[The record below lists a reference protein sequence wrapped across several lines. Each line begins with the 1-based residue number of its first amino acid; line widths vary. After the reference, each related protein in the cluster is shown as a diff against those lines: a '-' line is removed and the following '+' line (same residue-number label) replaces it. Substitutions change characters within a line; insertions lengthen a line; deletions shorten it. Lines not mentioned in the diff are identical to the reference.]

1 MGRGIGQPIQRRHLC
16 AHLETDRPMIEII
29 SGTNR
34 PRAKTRILSGMI
46 ERLYHALGADARILD
61 LKDMPAEIFLPEAY
75 KNKPAAFT
83 AFQDRVL
90 AADGLHVVVPEYN
103 GSFPGA
109 LKYFIDM
116 LKFPE
121 CFEHKPVTFTGLADG
136 VWGGLRAVEQLQMVF
151 NYRNAYIL
159 PERVWFPRFDRI
171 IDENQR
177 ITDDLLRTLLEDQ
190 VARFVRFAGAHGAEA
205 ARTVAPKKSE

>member
-1 MGRGIGQPIQRRHLC
+1 
-16 AHLETDRPMIEII
+16 MIEII

-46 ERLYHALGADARILD
+46 ERLYKAQGADAQVLD
-61 LKDMPAEIFLPEAY
+61 LIDLPLELYAPDSY
-75 KNKPAAFT
+75 KNKPPGFLVY
-83 AFQDRVL
+83 QDRVL

-136 VWGGLRAVEQLQMVF
+136 VWGGIRAVEQLQMVF

-159 PERVWFPRFDRI
+159 PERVWFPRFNKI
-171 IDENQR
+171 VDEKEH

-190 VARFVRFAGAHGAEA
+190 VKRFIDFSRIHGKEA
-205 ARTVAPKKSE
+205 ARVIAPKKPSPAS

>member
-1 MGRGIGQPIQRRHLC
+1 
-16 AHLETDRPMIEII
+16 MIEII

-46 ERLYHALGADARILD
+46 ERLYRAQGAAAQVLD
-61 LKDMPAEIFLPEAY
+61 LIDMPPEIYAPEAY
-75 KNKPAAFT
+75 KNKPAAFLP
-83 AFQDRVL
+83 FQERVL

-151 NYRNAYIL
+151 NYRNAYML
-159 PERVWFPRFDRI
+159 PERVWFPRFKRI
-171 IDENQR
+171 VDENEN
-177 ITDDLLRTLLEDQ
+177 ITDELLRTLLEDQ
-190 VARFVRFAGAHGAEA
+190 VKRFIRFAGTHGAEA
-205 ARTVAPKKSE
+205 ARFIEPGK

>member
-1 MGRGIGQPIQRRHLC
+1 
-16 AHLETDRPMIEII
+16 MID
-29 SGTNR
+29 
-34 PRAKTRILSGMI
+34 
-46 ERLYHALGADARILD
+46 RLYKAAGADAQVLD
-61 LKDMPAEIFLPEAY
+61 LIDMPPELFHPQAY
-75 KNKPAAFT
+75 KQKPSAFGV
-83 AFQDRVL
+83 FQDRVL

-121 CFEHKPVTFTGLADG
+121 CFEHKPVTFTGLANG
-136 VWGGLRAVEQLQMVF
+136 VWGGIRAVEQLQMVF

-159 PERVWFPRFDRI
+159 PERVWFPRFDKI

-177 ITDDLLRTLLEDQ
+177 ITDDLLRSLLEDQ
-190 VARFVRFAGAHGAEA
+190 VARFIKFAGEHGSEA
-205 ARTVAPKKSE
+205 ARSIAPKT

>member
-1 MGRGIGQPIQRRHLC
+1 
-16 AHLETDRPMIEII
+16 
-29 SGTNR
+29 
-34 PRAKTRILSGMI
+34 MI
-46 ERLYHALGADARILD
+46 ERLYTAEGAPAQVLD
-61 LKDMPAEIFLPEAY
+61 LIDLPAEIYAPEAY
-75 KNKPAAFT
+75 KHKPEAFLV
-83 AFQDRVL
+83 FQERVL

-159 PERVWFPRFDRI
+159 PERVWFPRFKRI
-171 IDENQR
+171 VDEHQ
-177 ITDDLLRTLLEDQ
+177 ITDELLRTLLEDQ
-190 VARFVRFAGAHGAEA
+190 VKRFIKFARAHGAEA
-205 ARTVAPKKSE
+205 ARSISPDTQGQTQNP